1 MTTIYKIRDRLNQT
15 SKFVDTY
22 PRARKALLENP
33 DAIIEPLEYQYKWQ
47 LGVMLD
53 NAYLEG
59 VIDERKR

>member
-1 MTTIYKIRDRLNQT
+1 MPTIYKIRDRLNQT
-15 SKFVDTY
+15 SKFVDTF

-47 LGVMLD
+47 LAVMLD